1 VTAGLRPGD
10 ANGTPLPPK
19 IEREKDTDAGRLH
32 WLIVHWWRD
41 IDGLRVGIGPPI
53 FRPIPITIAL
63 AIAMLVT
70 LTLVAMPSTLSM
82 PVIFISE
89 RRRYRQTAYQ

>member
-1 VTAGLRPGD
+1 MD

-19 IEREKDTDAGRLH
+19 IERKKDTDAGRLH
-32 WLIVHWWRD
+32 WLIVHRWRD
-41 IDGLRVGIGPPI
+41 VDGLRVGIGPPI

-63 AIAMLVT
+63 AIAMPVT
-70 LTLVAMPSTLSM
+70 LTLVAMPATLSM
-82 PVIFISE
+82 TIIFSE